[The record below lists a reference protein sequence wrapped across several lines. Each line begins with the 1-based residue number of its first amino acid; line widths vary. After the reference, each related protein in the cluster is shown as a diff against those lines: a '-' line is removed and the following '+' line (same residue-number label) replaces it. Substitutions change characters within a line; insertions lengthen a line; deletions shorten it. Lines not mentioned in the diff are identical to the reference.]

1 MIRENSNPF
10 NEVMDSN
17 REGFVMS
24 EYKEASNIA
33 AATSVIYAIVTLISG
48 AIAAVSAMRVGQ
60 YTVVSRACDELD
72 KQSK

>member
-1 MIRENSNPF
+1 
-10 NEVMDSN
+10 
-17 REGFVMS
+17 MS

-33 AATSVIYAIVTLISG
+33 AATSVIYAIITLISG